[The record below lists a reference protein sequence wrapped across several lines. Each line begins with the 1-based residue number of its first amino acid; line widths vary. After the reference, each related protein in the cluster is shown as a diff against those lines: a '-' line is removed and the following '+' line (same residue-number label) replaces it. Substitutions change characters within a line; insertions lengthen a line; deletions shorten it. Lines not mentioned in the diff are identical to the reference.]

1 MHDRANATLTSRA
14 HNIHILYRRD
24 DYFGWLR
31 FTVCGFLFPLVAS
44 ISWRA
49 AFTVRV
55 ARGVDP
61 RPSELTMT
69 YTIGKVDD
77 SPYASRLCLSLAQ
90 TVPREPADYP
100 RRAGSGPPSRKPCDQ
115 NRPQE

>member
-1 MHDRANATLTSRA
+1 MGESR
-14 HNIHILYRRD
+14 RRPS
-24 DYFGWLR
+24 
-31 FTVCGFLFPLVAS
+31 FLPPGMYYKTCRRTHTHRSPLC
-44 ISWRA
+44 
-49 AFTVRV
+49 AFTVRI

-61 RPSELTMT
+61 RPSELSMT

-100 RRAGSGPPSRKPCDQ
+100 RRAGSDPPSRKPCDQ
-115 NRPQE
+115 NWPQE